1 MCTYLSCSV
10 QKEVLRLK
18 TWQKAVFIIVLVFF
32 VSVSVTISLI
42 SVSRAPY
49 KYKEE
54 TAIGGDESVNGWIF
68 YGFNGNAGTKTL
80 NIDFVRDRNGNDPD
94 ETKPV
99 LGIREYAV
107 NADENAEELHI
118 GASVRYIA
126 ETAFYNAKKLQRVT
140 VDPANEWYK
149 DIDGVLFTK
158 DGKKLLLYPVC
169 YGQQPTDRPE
179 EFTYPEAYTVPE
191 GVERIGTFAFLKN
204 GRLRDVT
211 LPSTLKEIGD
221 MAFFDCWRMGSY
233 DYDAA
238 ADTLLGTGFTLPD
251 GIEKIGSD
259 AFSKCGNIAPAL
271 FLPDSLKEIGH
282 HAFFSCGG
290 MKDILL
296 GAADGESIE
305 LGESW
310 LPKNIKLGAVSKAP
324 KPQFGKTRAESD
336 ALIEAFKEEK
346 LNNFREE
353 AKKNG

>member
-1 MCTYLSCSV
+1 M
-10 QKEVLRLK
+10 K
-18 TWQKAVFIIVLVFF
+18 TWQKTVFILVLVLF
-32 VSVSVTISLI
+32 VSTSITISLI

-54 TAIGGDESVNGWIF
+54 TAIGGDEAVNGWVF

-80 NIDFVRDRNGNDPD
+80 NIDFVRDRNGNSPD

-99 LGIREYAV
+99 LGVRKYAV
-107 NADENAEELHI
+107 NADENAEVLHI
-118 GASVRYIA
+118 GASVRYIE

-149 DIDGVLFTK
+149 DIDGVLFSK
-158 DGKKLLLYPVC
+158 DGKKLLLYPAC
-169 YGQQPTDRPE
+169 YGQQPTEKAD

-204 GRLRDVT
+204 GHLRDVI

-238 ADTLLGTGFTLPD
+238 SDALLGTGFTLPE
-251 GIEKIGSD
+251 GLERIGSD
-259 AFSKCGNIAPAL
+259 AFSKCGNISPCLYIPA
-271 FLPDSLKEIGH
+271 SVKEIGH

-290 MKDILL
+290 MKDVLM
-296 GAADGESIE
+296 GAADEESVI
-305 LGESW
+305 LGEAW
-310 LPKNIKLGAVSKAP
+310 LPKNIKLGAVWKAP
-324 KPQFGKTRAESD
+324 KAQYGKTRADSD
-336 ALIEAFKEEK
+336 ALTEVFRAEK
-346 LNNFREE
+346 LNGFREE
-353 AKKNG
+353 AQKNG